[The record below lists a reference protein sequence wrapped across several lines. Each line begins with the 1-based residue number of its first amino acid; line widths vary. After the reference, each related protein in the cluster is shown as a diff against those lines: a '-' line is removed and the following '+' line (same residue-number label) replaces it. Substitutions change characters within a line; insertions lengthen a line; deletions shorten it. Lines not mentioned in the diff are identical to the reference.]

1 MLTSQPSIYYYQQ
14 SFYTSA
20 MNEHQN
26 TVNVSTVTI
35 LKIVFVGLLLVF
47 LFAIR
52 DILLLLLI
60 SVIISSAID
69 PLADFLYK
77 RRIPRALSVLFV
89 YLVFIGIFVS
99 IGVLLAPSIG
109 AQFHDLSQSNY
120 FEEFQ
125 SKAGIFNNALG
136 DSSIGRTIQD
146 NIKSWAQGFSSTLFD
161 TTKGVLTGAVSVITV
176 LTISFYLT
184 VEENG
189 MKNLVKNLT
198 PFRHQAYT
206 AKLVNQI
213 QRKMGYWVLGQV
225 ILSTVIFGLTYIGLT
240 VLNVKFALVL
250 AVVAGIL
257 EIIPYIGPFLSLV
270 PAVFFAFLQNPAL
283 AVAVIVLYI
292 VIQQLENHVVVPV
305 VMSKSVGLHPVL
317 VISGILIGGT
327 LGGVVGA
334 IIAVPVLSGVS
345 VFVSS
350 MFNLEAEES
359 EEIA

>member
-1 MLTSQPSIYYYQQ
+1 
-14 SFYTSA
+14 
-20 MNEHQN
+20 MNEPQN

-35 LKIVFVGLLLVF
+35 LKVVFVGLLLVF

-125 SKAGIFNNALG
+125 SKAGIFNNALW

-176 LTISFYLT
+176 LAVSFYLT

-189 MKNLVKNLT
+189 MKNLIKHLT
-198 PFRHQAYT
+198 PYKHQAYA
-206 AKLVNQI
+206 AKLITKI
-213 QRKMGYWVLGQV
+213 QKKIGAWVLGQF
-225 ILSTVIFGLTYIGLT
+225 ILSVVIFGLTFIGLT
-240 VLNVKFALVL
+240 LLKVEFALVL
-250 AVVAGIL
+250 ALIAGL
-257 EIIPYIGPFLSLV
+257 FEIIPYIGPFLSLI
-270 PAVFFAFLQNPAL
+270 PAVFFAFIQNPPLAL
-283 AVAVIVLYI
+283 AVIILYI
-292 VIQQLENHVVVPV
+292 IIQQLENHVIVPV
-305 VMSKSVGLHPVL
+305 VMSKSVGLNPVI
-317 VISGILIGGT
+317 VILGILVGGT
-327 LGGVVGA
+327 LGGVIGA
-334 IIAVPVLSGVS
+334 VIAIPVLSGIS
-345 VFVSS
+345 VFVSD
-350 MFNLEAEES
+350 MFGMNEEAET
-359 EEIA
+359 

>member
-1 MLTSQPSIYYYQQ
+1 
-14 SFYTSA
+14 
-20 MNEHQN
+20 MNEPQN
-26 TVNVSTVTI
+26 TVNISTITI
-35 LKIVFVGLLLVF
+35 LKVVFVGLLLLF

-69 PLADFLYK
+69 PLVDFLYK

-89 YLVFIGIFVS
+89 YLVFIGIFVL

-109 AQFHDLSQSNY
+109 IQFNDLSQTDY
-120 FEEFQ
+120 LEQFQ
-125 SKAGIFNNALG
+125 SKLGLVNNSLG
-136 DSSIGRTIQD
+136 DSSIGRTIQE
-146 NIKSWAQGFSSTLFD
+146 NIKSWAAGFSSTLFD
-161 TTKGVLTGAVSVITV
+161 TTKGVFTGAVSVITV

-189 MKNLVKNLT
+189 MKNLIKNLT
-198 PFRHQAYT
+198 PFKHQAYA
-206 AKLVNQI
+206 AKLINQI

-225 ILSTVIFGLTYIGLT
+225 ILSALIFGLTYIGLT

-292 VIQQLENHVVVPV
+292 VVQQLENHVVVPV

-317 VISGILIGGT
+317 VITGILVGGT
-327 LGGVVGA
+327 LGGVIGA

-345 VFVSS
+345 VFVTS
-350 MFNLEAEES
+350 MFNPEEAEETV
-359 EEIA
+359 